1 MQEMHK
7 CDDDGGDG
15 GDFFTTIVSTF
26 MGKCKR
32 KRTATLGS
40 TGREGGSQL
49 DLLPFIELKSV

>member
-1 MQEMHK
+1 MTMERMVEN
-7 CDDDGGDG
+7 
-15 GDFFTTIVSTF
+15 TIVSTF